1 MKNKSFI
8 TLLSAALAVTTIF
21 TSCKKDDDDP
31 QNPNDPNESELIT
44 TVRINFTDSAG
55 IAPNVSVVFRDL
67 DGDGGNAPTRFDTIR
82 LQPST
87 TYFTEILLLD
97 ESKLPSDT
105 ISNEVAEE
113 ANDHIFFFLHIG
125 TDIATTYR
133 DQDSNG
139 LPLGLSTRWV
149 TGTTGS
155 GTSRVT
161 LKHQPGVKDGTQA
174 PGETDI
180 ELTFRSEVL

>member
-1 MKNKSFI
+1 MKNKSI
-8 TLLSAALAVTTIF
+8 LYILSLTVVAASLF

-31 QNPNDPNESELIT
+31 KNPGDPNETELIT

-55 IAPNVSVVFRDL
+55 LAPNATVVFRDL
-67 DGDGGNAPTRFDTIR
+67 DGDGGNAPSRFDTIR

-97 ESKLPSDT
+97 ESKLPADT
-105 ISNEVAEE
+105 ISIEVADE
-113 ANDHIFFFLHIG
+113 ANDHLFFFLHTGVNIV
-125 TDIATTYR
+125 TTYL

-149 TGTTGS
+149 TGAAGS

-161 LKHQPGVKDGTQA
+161 LKHQPGVKDGSQA

-180 ELTFRSEVL
+180 ELTFRSEVQ

>member
-1 MKNKSFI
+1 MKNRSI
-8 TLLSAALAVTTIF
+8 LYIVSLTLAATALF

-31 QNPNDPNESELIT
+31 KNPGDPNESELIT

-55 IAPNVSVVFRDL
+55 TAPGVSVVFRDL
-67 DGDGGNAPTRFDTIR
+67 DGEGGNAPTRFDTIR

-87 TYFTEILLLD
+87 TYYTEILLLN
-97 ESKLPSDT
+97 ESALPADT

-113 ANDHIFFFLHIG
+113 ADDHLFFFLHTG
-125 TDIATTYR
+125 VDITTTYL

-139 LPLGLSTRWV
+139 LPLGLQTKWV
-149 TGTTGS
+149 TGAAGT

-161 LKHQPGVKDGTQA
+161 LKHQPGVKDGSQA
-174 PGETDI
+174 PGETDM
-180 ELTFRSEVL
+180 ELTFRSEVQ

>member
-1 MKNKSFI
+1 MKNTSI
-8 TLLSAALAVTTIF
+8 LYIVSLTVVAATLF

-31 QNPNDPNESELIT
+31 KNPGDPNESELIT

-55 IAPNVSVVFRDL
+55 TAPDVSVVFRDL

-113 ANDHIFFFLHIG
+113 AEDHIFFFLHSG
-125 TDIATTYR
+125 VNIATTYL

-139 LPLGLSTRWV
+139 LPLGLSTKWV
-149 TGTTGS
+149 TGASGS

-161 LKHQPGVKDGTQA
+161 LKHQPGVKDGSQA

-180 ELTFRSEVL
+180 ELTFRSEVQ